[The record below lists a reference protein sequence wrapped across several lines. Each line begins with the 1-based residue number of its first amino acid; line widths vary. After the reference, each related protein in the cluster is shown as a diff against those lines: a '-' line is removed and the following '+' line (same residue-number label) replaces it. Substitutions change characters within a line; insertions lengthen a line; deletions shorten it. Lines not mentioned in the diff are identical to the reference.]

1 MFILYNIIKYLS
13 FLDSKIIINELPVR
27 LEALLKE
34 AHMNLQKWGLCYRG
48 SRDGF
53 SAKEFHE
60 KCDEIPDTL
69 TIVKTTLGCIFGGY
83 SRATWSSTEC
93 YKFEKGAFVFSL
105 SNKLN
110 KPMVFTQ
117 IAGDQRSIHCD
128 PSFGPCFGGGP
139 DFRISDA
146 CDSNENSLSRLG
158 SSFTN
163 DDLKKTPDLAS
174 TILADGETF
183 QVSEIEVFHRKKFA
197 YLTQAY

>member
-1 MFILYNIIKYLS
+1 M
-13 FLDSKIIINELPVR
+13 PVK

-34 AHMNLQKWGLCYRG
+34 VHINLQKWGLCYRG

-53 SAKEFHE
+53 SANDFHE
-60 KCDEIPDTL
+60 KCDEMQDTM
-69 TIVKTTLGCIFGGY
+69 TIVKTTSGRIFGGY
-83 SRATWSSTEC
+83 SRAAWRSTEG
-93 YKFEKGAFVFSL
+93 YVFEKDSFVFSL

-128 PSFGPCFGGGP
+128 PTCGPCFGGGP

-146 CDSNENSLSRLG
+146 CDSNERSLSLLG

-163 DDLKKTPDLAS
+163 DDLKKSPDLAA

-183 QVSEIEVFHRKKFA
+183 KVSEIEVFQRKRFA
-197 YLTQAY
+197 YKTQAY

>member
-1 MFILYNIIKYLS
+1 MFILYSIIKYLS
-13 FLDSKIIINELPVR
+13 FLDSKIIINELPVT

-34 AHMNLQKWGLCYRG
+34 VHMNLQKWGLCYRG

-60 KCDEIPDTL
+60 KCDEIQDTM
-69 TIVKTTLGCIFGGY
+69 TIVKTTSGRIFGGY
-83 SRATWSSTEC
+83 SRAAWSSTEG
-93 YKFEKGAFVFSL
+93 YVFEKDAFVFSL

-128 PSFGPCFGGGP
+128 PNFGPCFGAGP

-146 CDSNENSLSRLG
+146 CDSNEDSLSLLG

-163 DDLKKTPDLAS
+163 DDLKKSSDLAA
-174 TILADGETF
+174 TILADRETF
-183 QVSEIEVFHRKKFA
+183 QVSEIEVFQRKRFA
-197 YLTQAY
+197 YKTQAY